1 MNFQGAKHLRGAG
14 ELSGTDDNDPMA
26 VEILVTR

>member
-14 ELSGTDDNDPMA
+14 EFSGTDDNDRMV
-26 VEILVTR
+26 VETLEAR